1 MTIMQVYVS
10 FGEVV
15 DKITILELKI
25 AKICDETKRETARTE
40 LGLLTASF
48 GSGRMEKIERF
59 KCALKH
65 INELLWEVEDDLRG
79 YEMRGEC
86 ASQQF
91 VQRAREVY
99 FLNDRRAAIKR
110 CIDDTLVSI
119 VREVKSYTDYQS
131 QPVFVLSHLGM
142 GDQIIMSGLIRYLA
156 LFHKSVV
163 FVAKRAHANTITFMY
178 RDISTNIKPIY
189 VDSDADISPAFGSDD
204 NIIDNYRTA
213 GYKILLFG
221 QHVGIEQWTTV
232 VASSRDFAE
241 AFYKQVGIY
250 YDVRWN
256 HFFLLRDAVAEER
269 LAARVKPAEPY
280 AFVHDDV
287 TRNMCIS
294 DAGITLSIVR
304 PAGLGPDAPLLF
316 DYLSIIEHAA
326 EIHCIDSCF
335 ALMIDAMGF
344 DIPGQKKY
352 LHTYAK
358 GGQPYKKLYKTEWI
372 FVDAPTTN

>member
-1 MTIMQVYVS
+1 MQVHVS

-25 AKICDETKRETARTE
+25 AKICDETKRITARTE
-40 LGLLTASF
+40 LGLLTAAF
-48 GSGRMEKIERF
+48 GPGRMKKIGHF
-59 KCALKH
+59 KRALKH

-79 YEMRGEC
+79 YEIRGEY

-110 CIDDTLVSI
+110 QVDDALVSI

-163 FVAKRAHANTITFMY
+163 FVAKRAHAGAIAFMY
-178 RDISTNIKPIY
+178 RDISTNVKPIY
-189 VDSDADISPAFGSDD
+189 VDSDADISPAFGGDD

-213 GYKILLFG
+213 GYKIMLFG
-221 QHVGIEQWTTV
+221 QHVGVHPWTTTL
-232 VASSRDFAE
+232 ASSRDFAE
-241 AFYKQVGIY
+241 AFYKQAGIY
-250 YDVRWN
+250 YDVRWK

-280 AFVHDDV
+280 AFIHDDAL
-287 TRNMCIS
+287 RKMCIS
-294 DAGITLSIVR
+294 DAGMTLSIVR
-304 PAGLGPDAPLLF
+304 PAGLGSDAPLLF
-316 DYLSIIEHAA
+316 DYLGIIEHAA

-335 ALMIDAMGF
+335 ALMIDAVG
-344 DIPGQKKY
+344 INRPEQKKY

-358 GGQPYKKLYKTEWI
+358 GGIPYKNLYKTDWI
-372 FVDAPTTN
+372 FVDTPPTTVV